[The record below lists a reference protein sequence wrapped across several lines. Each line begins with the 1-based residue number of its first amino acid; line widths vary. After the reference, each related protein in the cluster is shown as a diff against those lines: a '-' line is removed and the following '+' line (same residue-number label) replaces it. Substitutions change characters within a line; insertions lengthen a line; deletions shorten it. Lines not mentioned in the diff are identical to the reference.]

1 MNRLLMRLDP
11 GLNMRRFYR
20 IEASADLF
28 GGLQVIRHWGR
39 IGTRG
44 QSLTR
49 WCETEAEA
57 QHFTETMLRAKRR
70 RGYAPVA

>member
-28 GGLQVIRHWGR
+28 GGIHIIREWGR
-39 IGTRG
+39 VGTRG
-44 QSLTR
+44 QRLSH
-49 WCETEAEA
+49 WCATEDEA
-57 QHFTETMLRAKRR
+57 LNLSDTLLQAKLR
-70 RGYAPVA
+70 RGYAPA